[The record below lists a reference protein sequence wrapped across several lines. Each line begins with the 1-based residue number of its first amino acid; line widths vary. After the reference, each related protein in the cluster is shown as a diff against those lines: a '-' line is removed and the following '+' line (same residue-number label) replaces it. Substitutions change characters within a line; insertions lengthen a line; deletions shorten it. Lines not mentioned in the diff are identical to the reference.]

1 VAGRRVARLPLDG
14 MDDTTQNPDTS
25 TSRPGRLTLPDI
37 GFGTYKLRGVDGA
50 AAVTGALELGY
61 RLIDSAYNYE
71 NEGTVGAGIR
81 AAVDAGTV
89 TRDEVI
95 YTSKLPG
102 RHQEREDALDT
113 VAESVWRSGI
123 GPVDLYLIHWPNP
136 AQGHYVEAWKALLDA
151 REQGLVRHVG
161 VCNFLPEHLET
172 LQRETGELPE
182 VNQIEL
188 HPAYPQ
194 SEAVG
199 GTLAWNLDHGIAVES
214 WSPLGRGAS
223 LDSAPVTAAAEAHG
237 VTPGQ
242 VVLAWHRALGVT
254 AIPKAAH
261 RERQRENL
269 ASLSVELSGDEVAAI
284 TASGRPDGRLRGQ
297 DPATYEEF

>member
-1 VAGRRVARLPLDG
+1 MAQ
-14 MDDTTQNPDTS
+14 TTQKTHDS
-25 TSRPGRLTLPDI
+25 TAPARLTLPEI
-37 GFGTYKLRGVDGA
+37 GFGTYKLRGEAGA

-81 AAVDAGTV
+81 AAVEAGTV

-102 RHQEREDALDT
+102 RYQERSDALDT

-136 AQGHYVEAWKALLDA
+136 GQGHYVEAWKALLDA

-161 VCNFLPEHLET
+161 VCNFLPEHLEA

-194 SEAVG
+194 TAAVG
-199 GTLAWNLDHGIAVES
+199 GTLDWNLDHGITVEA
-214 WSPLGRGAS
+214 WSPLGRGAA
-223 LDSAPVTAAAEAHG
+223 LDAEPVTAAAEAHG
-237 VTPGQ
+237 VTAGQ
-242 VVLAWHRALGVT
+242 VVLAWHRARGVT

-261 RERQRENL
+261 RDRQRENL
-269 ASLSVELSGDEVAAI
+269 ASLSVTLSDEEVAAI
-284 TASGRPDGRLRGQ
+284 TALGRPDGRLKGQ
-297 DPATYEEF
+297 DPAIYEEF

>member
-1 VAGRRVARLPLDG
+1 MAQ
-14 MDDTTQNPDTS
+14 TTQKTHDS
-25 TSRPGRLTLPDI
+25 TAPARLTLPEI
-37 GFGTYKLRGVDGA
+37 GFGTYKLRGEAGA

-81 AAVDAGTV
+81 AAVEAGTV

-102 RHQEREDALDT
+102 RYQERSDALDT

-136 AQGHYVEAWKALLDA
+136 GQGHYGEAWKALLDA

-161 VCNFLPEHLET
+161 VCNFLPEHLEA

-188 HPAYPQ
+188 HPYFPQTEALAYHAERGIVTEAWTPLFRGGPLFEE
-194 SEAVG
+194 EAV
-199 GTLAWNLDHGIAVES
+199 TS
-214 WSPLGRGAS
+214 
-223 LDSAPVTAAAEAHG
+223 AAERLG
-237 VTPGQ
+237 VSAAE
-242 VVLAWHRALGVT
+242 VVLAWHAGVGSLP
-254 AIPKAAH
+254 IPKSATPS
-261 RERQRENL
+261 RQRANL
-269 ASLSVELSGDEVAAI
+269 HAVELELTAQEIAAI
-284 TASGRPDGRLRGQ
+284 TALGRPDGRRKDQ
-297 DPATYEEF
+297 DPAVYEEF